1 MALRFRNL
9 NVSPDDPV
17 ELWPVEAV
25 QTALERGSV
34 RDWRRLI
41 EVIDRDPWGK
51 TARQVE
57 HVLTY
62 SRPYGVANLMERVLR
77 SARAG
82 AERAEREVV
91 AGKIRRAIADSGLTR
106 AEFASRIGTSVSRLS
121 TYVTG
126 KVAPSAALIVRIE
139 RVVAEASRRKATKP
153 GL

>member
-17 ELWPVEAV
+17 ERWPVEAV
-25 QTALERGSV
+25 QTAMERGSL

-57 HVLTY
+57 HVLSY
-62 SRPYGVANLMERVLR
+62 SRPYGVANLMERVLQ
-77 SARAG
+77 SARTR
-82 AERAEREVV
+82 AERAERQAV

-106 AEFASRIGTSVSRLS
+106 AEFASHIGTSVSRLS
-121 TYVTG
+121 TYATG
-126 KVAPSAALIVRIE
+126 KVAPSAALMVRIE
-139 RVVAEASRRKATKP
+139 RVAAEATRQKATKP
-153 GL
+153 GP

>member
-17 ELWPVEAV
+17 ERWPVEAV

-41 EVIDRDPWGK
+41 AVIDRDPWGK

-62 SRPYGVANLMERVLR
+62 SRPYGVANLMERVLQ
-77 SARAG
+77 SARTG

-91 AGKIRRAIADSGLTR
+91 AGKIRRAIADSGLSR
-106 AEFASRIGTSVSRLS
+106 AEFASRIGTSASRLS
-121 TYVTG
+121 TYANG
-126 KVAPSAALIVRIE
+126 KVAPSAALMVRIE
-139 RVVAEASRRKATKP
+139 RVSAAASDEKAGKP
-153 GL
+153 AL

>member
-17 ELWPVEAV
+17 ERWPVEAV

-62 SRPYGVANLMERVLR
+62 SRPYGVANLMERVLQ
-77 SARAG
+77 SARTG

-91 AGKIRRAIADSGLTR
+91 AGRITQAIADSGLSR
-106 AEFASRIGTSVSRLS
+106 ADFASRIGTSVSRLS
-121 TYVTG
+121 TYATG
-126 KVAPSAALIVRIE
+126 KVAPSAALMVRIE
-139 RVVAEASRRKATKP
+139 RVAAEAARQKVVKP
-153 GL
+153 GP